1 MKTLLLLFQKGTTF
15 YKKKLDGFLFF
26 PTIKKQVNN
35 YANIGLNYKS
45 SSLEFQWFSFGIGVI
60 K

>member
-1 MKTLLLLFQKGTTF
+1 MKTLSLLFQKGATF
-15 YKKKLDGFLFF
+15 YKKKLDGFLFL

-35 YANIGLNYKS
+35 YASIGLNYTS
-45 SSLEFQWFSFGIGVI
+45 RSLEFQWFGFGIGVI